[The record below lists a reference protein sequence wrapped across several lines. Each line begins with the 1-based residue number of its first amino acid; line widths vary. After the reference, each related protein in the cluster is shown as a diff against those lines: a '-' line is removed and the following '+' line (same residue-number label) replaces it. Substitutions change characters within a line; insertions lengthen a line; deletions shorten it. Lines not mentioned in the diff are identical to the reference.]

1 MKFIHIIAAFTFAA
15 AGSAFAAGDHD
26 HKPLHG
32 GIVSEARGMDVELVA
47 KPEKLQLHLRDH
59 GKPIDVTKAK
69 AKVTLMNGQDKQEV
83 ELFPSGNH
91 LEASGTFKV
100 SAGTKVIVVIT
111 AQGKQPATARFVLK

>member
-32 GIVSEARGMDVELVA
+32 GIVSEAKGMDVELVA
-47 KPEKLQLHLRDH
+47 KPEQLQLHLRDH

-69 AKVTLMNGQDKQEV
+69 AKVTLLNGQDKQEV
-83 ELFPSGNH
+83 ELSPSGNQ

-100 SAGTKVIVVIT
+100 SAGTKAIAVISV
-111 AQGKQPATARFVLK
+111 AGKPPVTARFSVK